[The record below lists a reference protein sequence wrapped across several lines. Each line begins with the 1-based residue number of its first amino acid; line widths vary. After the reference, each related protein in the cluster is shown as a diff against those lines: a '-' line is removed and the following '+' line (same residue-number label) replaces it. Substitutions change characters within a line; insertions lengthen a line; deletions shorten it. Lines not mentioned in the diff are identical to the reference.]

1 MEKKMTPVYFPGY
14 DFTNYYI
21 VTYEGEDK
29 ITVERRYS
37 AFLGIRYVSYV
48 VMSFLIISLPCIV
61 LMFTFCSYE
70 GSSEEAPTVCR
81 IPALV
86 LFATML
92 IFVAFFL
99 ISGLIKNATER
110 ITIDKYS
117 NAITVINEE
126 NGKINSK
133 EQYSFLNVK
142 NIIISTGD
150 YGRMYIY
157 LKFADNSA
165 IGILSAAGLEKTKD
179 HRGKLDL
186 AHRMSKLLGV
196 SIIEKT

>member
-1 MEKKMTPVYFPGY
+1 MTPVYFPGY

-133 EQYSFLNVK
+133 EQYSFE
-142 NIIISTGD
+142 
-150 YGRMYIY
+150 R
-157 LKFADNSA
+157 
-165 IGILSAAGLEKTKD
+165 
-179 HRGKLDL
+179 
-186 AHRMSKLLGV
+186 
-196 SIIEKT
+196 